1 MITSSPLLSIAILG
15 GTGREG
21 SGLAF
26 RWAKA
31 GYKVI
36 LGSRSKQHAQAVAD
50 ELNKKLKSDGSC
62 DGMTN
67 LEAAI
72 QADVVVVTVP
82 FSAHK
87 KILEVIRKSIS
98 GKLVID
104 VTVPLAPPQINK
116 VRMPPA
122 GSAAQEAQQI
132 LGGDVNIC
140 SAFQNISFEH
150 LMTDENTDCDVL
162 VTGSNKE
169 ARSRTLQL
177 VKAAGFNGFDA
188 GPIENSA
195 VVEGLTSVLIHIN
208 KQYHSTNAGIKITGI
223 TQ

>member
-1 MITSSPLLSIAILG
+1 MTTSPALLSIAILG

-36 LGSRSKQHAQAVAD
+36 LGSRSKQHAQAVAA
-50 ELNKKLKSDGSC
+50 ELNKKIKNDRSI

-67 LEAAI
+67 LEAAN
-72 QADVVVVTVP
+72 QADVIVVTVP
-82 FSAHK
+82 FSVHEE
-87 KILEVIRKSIS
+87 ILKLIRKSVS

-116 VRMPPA
+116 VKMPPA
-122 GSAAQEAQQI
+122 GSAAQEAQRI
-132 LGGDVNIC
+132 LGGEVNIC
-140 SAFQNISFEH
+140 TAFQNISFEI
-150 LMTDENTDCDVL
+150 LMTDENTECDVL
-162 VTGSNKE
+162 VTGSSKE
-169 ARSRTLQL
+169 ARSRTLEL
-177 VKAAGFNGFDA
+177 VKAAGFIGYDA

-195 VVEGLTSVLIHIN
+195 VVEGLTSLLIHIN

-223 TQ
+223 S